1 MGQRLGVASALL
13 GNPFSGNF
21 GIVSPLSPWTGF
33 AVMCTYALVLI
44 GFAAWRLRRVD
55 A

>member
-1 MGQRLGVASALL
+1 VANSLA
-13 GNPFSGNF
+13 
-21 GIVSPLSPWTGF
+21 PWTGF
-33 AVMCTYALVLI
+33 GVMCGYAAVLI